1 MNKATVI
8 ANREL
13 AGYFYSPIAYVVM
26 AVFLLFTGIIFMM
39 DFVPG
44 QPAGMRNLFQWM
56 LFLMVPAIP
65 FLSMGLMSQE
75 WSTGTVETLM
85 TAPVSEIEVILGKFF
100 GALTFLFILL
110 TPTLAYV
117 LLLVGYSTMPMD
129 FGPILSGY
137 LGIILAGA
145 LFLSIGLFCSCLTRS
160 QMISAV
166 MGIAILCV
174 LTILPM
180 ILSEKVMLAPWI
192 RSTVDFLVYR
202 RYLEFS
208 RGILDTSHLVFFLS
222 HTVLFLFFSVKALE
236 SRRWK

>member
-1 MNKATVI
+1 MNKASVI

-13 AGYFYSPIAYVVM
+13 SGYFYSPIAYVVM
-26 AVFLLFTGIIFMM
+26 AFFLLMTGIIFMM

-56 LFLMVPAIP
+56 LFLLVPSIP
-65 FLSMGLMSQE
+65 LLSMGLMSQE

-117 LLLVGYSTMPMD
+117 LMLVGYSTMPMD
-129 FGPILSGY
+129 FGPIISGY
-137 LGIILAGA
+137 LGIVLAGGM
-145 LFLSIGLFCSCLTRS
+145 FLSIGLFCSCLTRS
-160 QMISAV
+160 QIIAAV
-166 MGIAILCV
+166 TGIAILAV

-180 ILSEKVMLAPWI
+180 ILSEKVMLKQWI
-192 RSTVDFLVYR
+192 KATMDFLVYR
-202 RYLEFS
+202 RYLDFS
-208 RGILDTSHLVFFLS
+208 RGIVDTSHLVFFLS
-222 HTVLFLFFSVKALE
+222 HTVLFLFLSVKVLE